1 METKIP
7 DEINNKIKADD
18 DKISRIARQY
28 LKIAHENDLSIG
40 EMERVLEKVRA
51 FERVHA
57 RMVFDPEIYDA
68 WASPFDMTVM
78 GMADFQKAMR
88 LLG

>member
-28 LKIAHENDLSIG
+28 LQIAHENDLSIG

-57 RMVFDPEIYDA
+57 RMVFDPEVYDA
-68 WASPFDMTVM
+68 WASPFDMTAM
-78 GMADFQKAMR
+78 GMLNFEKGMH